1 MKLLYINACVRRES
15 RTNRIAKALI
25 SKITGAYAGAA
36 GAASGAA
43 GTVTDSTG
51 ADADSFIVEERTL
64 DTLGLQPLN
73 EERLN
78 RRTELIEAQAWNA
91 PVFDLAKQFAA
102 ADIIVISAPYWDG
115 SFPALLKLYLEN
127 IYVTGIVSRYGGKR
141 AALRHVQ
148 GTETVLRDNGRR
160 PLQSGLQLCL
170 SAGSGAAL
178 FWHSGDPADQSRD
191 AGCRWLRRGGYCG
204 ANDPGGAGYLNA
216 FWHFQENKKTAGELK
231 SPAVFT
237 AIELFA
243 NV

>member
-127 IYVTGIVSRYGGKR
+127 IYVTGIVSRYGENGQPCGMCR
-141 AALRHVQ
+141 AQ
-148 GTETVLRDNGRR
+148 K
-160 PLQSGLQLCL
+160 
-170 SAGSGAAL
+170 L
-178 FWHSGDPADQSRD
+178 F
-191 AGCRWLRRGGYCG
+191 YVT
-204 ANDPGGAGYLNA
+204 
-216 FWHFQENKKTAGELK
+216 TAGGPYKADYSYAYLQDLALHYFGIAEIRLIK
-231 SPAVFT
+231 AEMLDVDGFDAE
-237 AIELFA
+237 AIVEQTIREGLDI
-243 NV
+243 